1 MKEDYQKALKKLIL
15 YFLLNSV
22 FFNGQSKTKVAWSSW
37 PVAPQVPKHV
47 HKKSFISYKLSEQV
61 WCYKSGFLSY
71 YKNDICKYM
80 QENSWHHKLFHCHF
94 SFWIW
99 KVWKGTEK
107 IQKSEYL
114 EDARSFL
121 DEIKNICH
129 SCWRAIIRWKNK
141 NLIKNNGRKL

>member
-1 MKEDYQKALKKLIL
+1 MRNIFIGKSYRKCAPDPSLIL
-15 YFLLNSV
+15 VNNPKQPLHARNS
-22 FFNGQSKTKVAWSSW
+22 FKSKIFW
-37 PVAPQVPKHV
+37 
-47 HKKSFISYKLSEQV
+47 KKTCFISYMLSEQV

-71 YKNDICKYM
+71 YKNYICKYM

-107 IQKSEYL
+107 IQKFEYL
-114 EDARSFL
+114 EDERSFL